1 MSQRLLWGEL
11 EYPIQDVNHYN
22 ELMDEIHHR
31 RSLNLSRKGRVRAG
45 ESPFKQICREVTD
58 FKFLPLP
65 AYSTTPSPNPHPLD
79 NQALSLLTNLG
90 PPRYSTNPIDSR
102 QVSPPTCK
110 IVLLDSLTPYLTPD
124 SPDIRVKSQVWRALV
139 NGSEVVIKI
148 YFSCFHYPWWSKVI
162 GGGSCVDFFP
172 EEGQAHREAWAYNL
186 LKVLQ
191 GTRIPRS
198 FGFYEVSESHVGR
211 LSLTLF

>member
-1 MSQRLLWGEL
+1 
-11 EYPIQDVNHYN
+11 
-22 ELMDEIHHR
+22 MDEIRYR
-31 RSLNLSRKGRVRAG
+31 RSRNLSEEGRLRAG
-45 ESPFKQICREVTD
+45 ENPFKQICLEVTD
-58 FKFLPLP
+58 FTFLLLP
-65 AYSTTPSPNPHPLD
+65 AYSTTPSPNPYLLD
-79 NQALSLLTNLG
+79 DQALSLLTNLG
-90 PPRYSTNPIDSR
+90 PPRHLTNPIDSR
-102 QVSPPTCK
+102 QVLSPTCK

-124 SPDIRVKSQVWRALV
+124 DPDIRVKSQVWRALV

-162 GGGSCVDFFP
+162 GGGSCMDFFP

-198 FGFYEVSESHVGR
+198 FGFYEVSESDVENLDFADFVMAFR
-211 LSLTLF
+211 